1 MEADCLL
8 FRAALVTSTFLQQQ
22 ERPEMKGYNHRAKL
36 ESLWFFD
43 ACSPICVRSKIRK
56 SGTSSEKLGCGGKVQ

>member
-1 MEADCLL
+1 MADCAL
-8 FRAALVTSTFLQQQ
+8 FRAVLVTCTFLQGR
-22 ERPEMKGYNHRAKL
+22 ERPEMKDYSHRAKL

-43 ACSPICVRSKIRK
+43 ARSPIYLRSKIRK

>member
-1 MEADCLL
+1 
-8 FRAALVTSTFLQQQ
+8 
-22 ERPEMKGYNHRAKL
+22 MKGYNHRAKL

-56 SGTSSEKLGCGGKVQ
+56 SGTSSEKLGVWGKSTVRNLGTEILGFLPG